1 MALLVDSDG
10 HTGTSASALA
20 DLPSG
25 FWNWKLRSRNGSD
38 DLERRGSVARM
49 GVVRRG
55 SSKTPESLELDESRF
70 DLQGTDD
77 DLKVN
82 KSVM

>member
-38 DLERRGSVARM
+38 DFERRGSVAKI

-70 DLQGTDD
+70 DLHGTDD
-77 DLKVN
+77 DLKAN
-82 KSVM
+82 KSVI